1 MNGMEDTQSVLQKYG
16 LTAQFIEP
24 VSPRVWKVYTDYGV
38 FALKKLKSV
47 RSKQF
52 TDHMVAIEEKGFRS
66 FVPVYRTN
74 SGEFFSEG
82 IHSGDS
88 YYLMPWLQ
96 FDQEEER
103 DQKHAYLF
111 RETARLHERT
121 TQEIKIRRD
130 DIDRYY
136 GQTKKNGNMIKFFMN
151 SL

>member
-1 MNGMEDTQSVLQKYG
+1 MEDTQSVLQKYG

-82 IHSGDS
+82 IQSGDS

-96 FDQEEER
+96 FDQR
-103 DQKHAYLF
+103 
-111 RETARLHERT
+111 
-121 TQEIKIRRD
+121 
-130 DIDRYY
+130 
-136 GQTKKNGNMIKFFMN
+136 KNGIRNMLIYLEKQPAFTREPRRK
-151 SL
+151 

>member
-1 MNGMEDTQSVLQKYG
+1 
-16 LTAQFIEP
+16 
-24 VSPRVWKVYTDYGV
+24 
-38 FALKKLKSV
+38 
-47 RSKQF
+47 
-52 TDHMVAIEEKGFRS
+52 MVAIEEKGFRS

-82 IHSGDS
+82 IQSGDS

-121 TQEIKIRRD
+121 AQEIKIRRD
-130 DIDRYY
+130 DIERYY
-136 GQTKKNGNMIKFFMN
+136 GQTKKSGNMIKFFMN